1 MTWRGGYRFVNSAEQ
16 NSSIRRDQYSVI
28 RRGIPALAFKFGYE
42 KGSPGE
48 TTRKNWVRD
57 RYHEPSDR
65 LAQPIDTEA
74 AARLNRIMLRLL
86 EKVADDPARPAWRE
100 DSFFR
105 RFAAADR

>member
-1 MTWRGGYRFVNSAEQ
+1 MTSRGGYRFVNSAEQ
-16 NSSIRRDQYSVI
+16 NSSI

-42 KGSPGE
+42 KGSPDE